1 MARPLKKLEQ
11 RRGLR
16 FRPVRVPTLPRRNFS
31 QPKPL
36 LRLSKSQRKYS
47 KESLSLPFQRRSP
60 CASLQCHS
68 PAVSQTLELSPW
80 KQKTPSAKILRR
92 GLPKSL
98 FLSQAVDRKFKLSRL
113 NNGNMLSRRN
123 KRNKKRGKNKARRPL
138 GIYTRHRGTATEFL
152 NRFYENIREKK
163 EEEYKTLS
171 PTKRKHRT
179 SQLKDII
186 PYLIN
191 QSPKARPQH
200 DLLSSIA
207 SRVKTYWL
215 GSIFVWDYQPK
226 ISSSSR
232 PHKTDAASNLKREIF
247 RFPND
252 PIKRPISSRLSEN
265 CVVDLL
271 SNQGKK
277 LSRVLWM
284 RKSKSVKFLGRIPDR
299 VWQIPFAKEVTG
311 MTYDQKRSLLWI
323 FGYRR
328 QIAFHVYADTGYLSI
343 AYSLRHPLG
352 NIVMEYD
359 PENDYL
365 VGNYGS
371 FRVTL
376 RQKDN

>member
-1 MARPLKKLEQ
+1 
-11 RRGLR
+11 
-16 FRPVRVPTLPRRNFS
+16 
-31 QPKPL
+31 
-36 LRLSKSQRKYS
+36 
-47 KESLSLPFQRRSP
+47 
-60 CASLQCHS
+60 
-68 PAVSQTLELSPW
+68 
-80 KQKTPSAKILRR
+80 
-92 GLPKSL
+92 
-98 FLSQAVDRKFKLSRL
+98 
-113 NNGNMLSRRN
+113 MLSRRN

-152 NRFYENIREKK
+152 NRFYENIREEK
-163 EEEYKTLS
+163 EEEYKPLS
-171 PTKRKHRT
+171 PTKRNHQT

-191 QSPKARPQH
+191 QSPKVRPQH
-200 DLLSSIA
+200 DLLSNIA

-232 PHKTDAASNLKREIF
+232 PLKTDAASNLKREIS

-252 PIKRPISSRLSEN
+252 PITRPITSRLSEN

-271 SNQGKK
+271 SNQGRK

-299 VWQIPFAKEVTG
+299 VWQIPFAEEVTG

-328 QIAFHVYADTGYLSI
+328 QIAFHVYAETGYLSI